1 MAKKTIYVC
10 ITDRCQLQ
18 CKHCYRDSATFDS
31 SRKLNDMDFLKL
43 SYVRSYIRSAAQED
57 YNPMGEEYDDVSVVL
72 HGGEPMMYYNLDYLK
87 KFVLQMNY
95 DHIPI
100 TMTTN
105 LLYELTPIR
114 KDIINLCSLDHFS
127 GVKFISTS
135 WDAGDVRFKTPEQ
148 KELWEKNVRHLLMNG
163 INIQPICTVT
173 TELIKEDPEQLMEYF
188 HELGVKYLNF
198 ERLTVTG
205 RAVDNVYL
213 KPTNRQ
219 AESWLFKVY
228 KLNKEKGY
236 FEIPLFTG
244 IDQSLFGN
252 HIGCRARQCVKNVRT
267 INPDFSIGSCPNC
280 AHIPVDVMYSEETR
294 MIGSSIETIDKYDNL
309 LKEEANVDM
318 GCLLCTHYKE
328 CNGDCFQLKW
338 DETGCP
344 GFPTI
349 YEYAKLKLQEDL
361 RQKVEEYL
369 EKKTDTE
376 ILKIK
381 ETLGIEE

>member
-1 MAKKTIYVC
+1 MAQRTIYLC

-18 CKHCYRDSATFDS
+18 CKHCYRDSVTQNSSVTKNDIDFFKYYHIQNYITGAATDEHDPES
-31 SRKLNDMDFLKL
+31 EN
-43 SYVRSYIRSAAQED
+43 
-57 YNPMGEEYDDVSVVL
+57 YDDVCVVL
-72 HGGEPMMYYNLDYLK
+72 HGGEPMMYRNLEYLK
-87 KFVLQMNY
+87 KFIMNMKY
-95 DHIPI
+95 HHIPV

-114 KDIINLCSLDHFS
+114 KEIIGLCSLDS
-127 GVKFISTS
+127 YRDEKFISTS
-135 WDAGDVRFKTPEQ
+135 WDAGDVRFRTPEQ

-173 TELIKEDPEQLMEYF
+173 TELIKEDPEQLLEYF

-267 INPDFSIGSCPNC
+267 INPDLSVGSCPNC
-280 AHIPVDVMYSEETR
+280 AHIPVDVIYNEETR
-294 MIGSSIETIDKYDNL
+294 KIGSGIELIDKYNKL
-309 LKEEANVDM
+309 LEEEANVDM

-344 GFPTI
+344 GFPMI
-349 YEYAKLKLQEDL
+349 YDYAKLKLQEDL
-361 RQKVEEYL
+361 KQKVEEYFD
-369 EKKTDTE
+369 KKTDTE
-376 ILKIK
+376 LLKIK